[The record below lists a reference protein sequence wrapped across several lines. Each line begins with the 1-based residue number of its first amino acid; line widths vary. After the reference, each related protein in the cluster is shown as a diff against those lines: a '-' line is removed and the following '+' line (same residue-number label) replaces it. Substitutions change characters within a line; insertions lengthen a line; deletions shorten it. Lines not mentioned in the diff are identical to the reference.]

1 MDGVRSQNGNG
12 GGDLGEAIAKARLA
26 EYKGN
31 ARRDRPCDRGWG
43 ARKPVLSCS
52 MQNSTSWRRADWKNI
67 LAVVIVDQALEI
79 VRTRRD

>member
-1 MDGVRSQNGNG
+1 MSQEPNGNG

-26 EYKGN
+26 DYKEMLDVTVRAIEAGGEE
-31 ARRDRPCDRGWG
+31 AGPSRAPCRTRQAGG
-43 ARKPVLSCS
+43 EPTR
-52 MQNSTSWRRADWKNI
+52 KNI